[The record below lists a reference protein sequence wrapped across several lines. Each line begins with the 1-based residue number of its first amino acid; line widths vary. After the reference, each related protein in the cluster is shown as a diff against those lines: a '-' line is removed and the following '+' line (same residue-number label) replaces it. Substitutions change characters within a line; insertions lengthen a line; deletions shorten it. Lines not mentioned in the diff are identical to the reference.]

1 MWPYVLGI
9 SISIA
14 SHLLGYEL
22 DTKEALLV
30 VLIAAVLLAAGNREK
45 QS

>member
-1 MWPYVLGI
+1 MWPYILGI
-9 SISIA
+9 SIGMGSK
-14 SHLLGYEL
+14 LMGYEL

>member
-1 MWPYVLGI
+1 MWRIVLGAI
-9 SISIA
+9 VGAGSK
-14 SHLLGYEL
+14 LMGYEL

-30 VLIAAVLLAAGNREK
+30 VLIAAVLFIAGNRER